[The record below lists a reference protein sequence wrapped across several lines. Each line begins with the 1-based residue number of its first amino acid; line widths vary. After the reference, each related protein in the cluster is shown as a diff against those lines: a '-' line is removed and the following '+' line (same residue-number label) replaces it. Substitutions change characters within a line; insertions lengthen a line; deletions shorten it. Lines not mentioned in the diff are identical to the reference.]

1 MSTWHVSLLSGQSLP
16 SLSFPMHREFFFW
29 PGCLAR
35 GTLVPQSRILPV
47 PPCIGRGRVLTT
59 GPPGKSL
66 YVVTLKDAFK
76 SIDTPSIK
84 PNSPPLEYKLVLV
97 IDSSW
102 IEDRR
107 CDAMWHPG
115 LRHRRQGTI
124 NLDSVL
130 GHLLLESNYILDARP
145 HRKNLTWLLGSTEW
159 LGPQVTT
166 SLDHQA
172 WEWARLDH
180 DSSPSHGLT
189 AATREALNENHPS
202 KHSTLGDSVCGDR
215 RGSYAMSPSLVWFV
229 TQLSII
235 RTPSRGTPG
244 KPLKMYSWRHCL
256 QSGSMHYDLES
267 KLWK

>member
-1 MSTWHVSLLSGQSLP
+1 MCLSSLVSHYPL
-16 SLSFPMHREFFFW
+16 FPFLCIVTFFFW

-66 YVVTLKDAFK
+66 YVLTLKDAFK

-84 PNSPPLEYKLVLV
+84 PNSPPLEYELVLV

-145 HRKNLTWLLGSTEW
+145 HRKKTSRGCWGQQSDW
-159 LGPQVTT
+159 GP
-166 SLDHQA
+166 
-172 WEWARLDH
+172 RLQPA
-180 DSSPSHGLT
+180 SIT
-189 AATREALNENHPS
+189 
-202 KHSTLGDSVCGDR
+202 R
-215 RGSYAMSPSLVWFV
+215 RGNEQDLTMTPVPAMVWLQPRERLWMRT
-229 TQLSII
+229 TQVN
-235 RTPSRGTPG
+235 TAPRGTVSVGIGVAAVLCRPV
-244 KPLKMYSWRHCL
+244 
-256 QSGSMHYDLES
+256 
-267 KLWK
+267 